1 MGRNAVAE
9 AVVQQ
14 RKPPQA
20 VMRVMNAVPRL
31 VLRSPLHGLMSAKT
45 LLLGFTG
52 RRSGRRYVTPMSYVR
67 VGDEIVMSTE
77 APWWKNLVG
86 GVPVEMRVR
95 GEIRRG
101 VAEAVADEEGAAE
114 VLKTILRQ
122 YPEYR
127 RFVGVTVDEDGR
139 PDEETILGAVRKG
152 RVGIRVRLDGAV

>member
-1 MGRNAVAE
+1 
-9 AVVQQ
+9 
-14 RKPPQA
+14 
-20 VMRVMNAVPRL
+20 MRVMNAVLRL

-45 LLLGFTG
+45 LLLSFTG
-52 RRSGRRYVTPMSYVR
+52 RRSGRRYATPMSYVH
-67 VGDEIVMSTE
+67 VGDEIVISTE
-77 APWWKNLVG
+77 APWWKNLIG

-95 GEIRRG
+95 GEMRSG

-139 PDEETILGAVRKG
+139 LDEETILGAVRKG
-152 RVGIRVRLDGAV
+152 GVGIRVRLDGAA